1 MKTKYEWELRSMVS
15 NNQSKIENRI
25 VTTSLAFSLSWTW
38 KASQPSMKKSISRPV
53 TFQRRRST
61 AALTRFAVLKLCA
74 GNMLPD
80 SGAFVFRALAFLFF
94 ISAGVFFWFV
104 LFRSAHYSLYLP
116 FPFPLPVPRA
126 APSSFN
132 NNNWPATFGL
142 ILPSDPSEVGNSPPV
157 SSVFACR

>member
-1 MKTKYEWELRSMVS
+1 
-15 NNQSKIENRI
+15 
-25 VTTSLAFSLSWTW
+25 
-38 KASQPSMKKSISRPV
+38 MKKSISRPV

-61 AALTRFAVLKLCA
+61 AALTRSAVLKLCA
-74 GNMLPD
+74 GNMLQD

-142 ILPSDPSEVGNSPPV
+142 ILPSDPPRSAILLRELGFLDKFRASCNLQVPAHFCIVVG
-157 SSVFACR
+157 AR